1 MCNPRHPM
9 MLKATEEEL
18 KTLIPDPA
26 KGIMSVGILRWAM
39 DEVESNDPGQRARWA
54 KYKLARA
61 THERLDV
68 TVAPTTIVLEDDEE
82 EEW

>member
-1 MCNPRHPM
+1 MCHLQSRGFTIGCMGLCNPRHPM

-39 DEVESNDPGQRARWA
+39 DEVESDDPGQRAKWV
-54 KYKLARA
+54 KYRFVKVP
-61 THERLDV
+61 HDQ
-68 TVAPTTIVLEDDEE
+68 PSS
-82 EEW
+82 